1 MGIYINTEYWPEYSF
16 NSVLR
21 PKLLNSPFASSFLTN
36 RDFLRPHIAHFDNII
51 VSPLLVFE
59 ILGFMF

>member
-1 MGIYINTEYWPEYSF
+1 MGIYINTEYWLEYFF
-16 NSVLR
+16 NSVPR
-21 PKLLNSPFASSFLTN
+21 PKLLILTN
-36 RDFLRPHIAHFDNII
+36 RDFLLPHIAHFDNII